1 MTRLTCIERSAR
13 SSDTNSGQFFTVRF
27 PPVRTQRRPV
37 RFRAP
42 APQRRSVQPGALHPR
57 TSGFSGYFPFT
68 EPAAQFAMSAIR
80 CRIARRIPACDREM
94 EMPQKTAPENRRIAS
109 TIRIIF
115 VERLLPDFMAFPPS
129 VFFRCGLEKDSI
141 RRSLIGQRACGFRNT
156 VVYLSG
162 AFYGKIFY
170 HKTAVLSFLI
180 SACMMVP

>member
-1 MTRLTCIERSAR
+1 MPGVLIQTPGNYFIVL
-13 SSDTNSGQFFTVRF
+13 F

-37 RFRAP
+37 RFRIP
-42 APQRRSVQPGALHPR
+42 VPQRRSVQPGGP
-57 TSGFSGYFPFT
+57 SSPGFRLFRIFPFT
-68 EPAAQFAMSAIR
+68 EPAAQFAISTIR

-94 EMPQKTAPENRRIAS
+94 PQKIVPDNRMIAS
-109 TIRIIF
+109 TIRMIF

-180 SACMMVP
+180 PACMMVP

>member
-1 MTRLTCIERSAR
+1 MPGVLIQTPGNYFIVL
-13 SSDTNSGQFFTVRF
+13 F

-42 APQRRSVQPGALHPR
+42 VPQRRSVQPGGP
-57 TSGFSGYFPFT
+57 SSPGFRLFRIFPFT
-68 EPAAQFAMSAIR
+68 EPAAQFAISTIR

-94 EMPQKTAPENRRIAS
+94 EMPQKIAPDNRMIAS
-109 TIRIIF
+109 TIRMIF

-180 SACMMVP
+180 PACMMVP